1 MNLSIETVVTLLTGI
16 GVIAGIFS
24 WWLSKFLSDKK
35 ESTELRIEV
44 KYLKEDV
51 RKLERDVED
60 LKNKNRN
67 SHR

>member
-44 KYLKEDV
+44 KYLEEDV